1 MFDVGNCNITR
12 HYLPG
17 DLAKLVGDIPFWDV
31 ERHMRCERCKGR
43 ELDAGIILPSAA
55 ERLKIRVR
63 RLVEIRMVR
72 RVIWRD
78 DD

>member
-1 MFDVGNCNITR
+1 
-12 HYLPG
+12 
-17 DLAKLVGDIPFWDV
+17 
-31 ERHMRCERCKGR
+31 MRCERCKLR
-43 ELDAGIILPSAA
+43 ELDADIILPSAA

-78 DD
+78 EE